1 MTTGPASAVL
11 PISNQ
16 IPQFLE
22 FLIFYLLSLVSYD
35 TIRTFFR
42 KQMNDKPQIPSEWV
56 RIVCDILDA
65 RKKTSYR
72 ITTRA
77 RNDFE
82 ALFPDLFS
90 EEMLA
95 IMSDVLRC
103 DKYTDFRYAIGIDP
117 KGYAYEF
124 LFPFRDRP
132 MYGKI
137 NLKDNKVFVEVI
149 SAHLQQKG
157 DIENGR
163 FL

>member
-1 MTTGPASAVL
+1 
-11 PISNQ
+11 
-16 IPQFLE
+16 
-22 FLIFYLLSLVSYD
+22 
-35 TIRTFFR
+35 
-42 KQMNDKPQIPSEWV
+42 MNTKPQIPSEWV

-77 RNDFE
+77 RYDFE

-90 EEMLA
+90 EEMLT
-95 IMSDVLRC
+95 IMSDVLRR
-103 DKYTDFRYAIGIDP
+103 DKYTDFRNVVGFDP
-117 KGYAYEF
+117 EGDAYEF
-124 LFPFRDRP
+124 LFPFRNRP

-149 SAHLQQKG
+149 SSHLQQKD